1 MIKFLQQRLDD
12 NQPRMEMMK
21 REISVSGDE
30 LAQLS
35 MLKKQLQEAEDARK
49 FL

>member
-12 NQPRMEMMK
+12 NQPRMEMME